1 MVQRS
6 SRLIAG
12 IYHVGQVLSSGP
24 LLTTYTAYNRNTSD
38 VVGLQVVALPAGY
51 NPAVAQQ
58 LLASLERRRALQ
70 SPHVIR
76 VHDWGVYDG
85 WAYIATDP
93 PRGITLSQL
102 EASEH
107 IDLARALD
115 MTLQVTRGV
124 AGLQTQGI
132 IDTDLRPQMLT
143 VDTIGLIDRVQV
155 DDVGL
160 RLLFR
165 QLGYVQGMNMYDI
178 GYLDQ
183 RYLAPESIYQGT
195 ISSASDVYQ
204 LGILLFELVTG
215 RPPFV
220 GRTPAETGIMQ
231 HSSPVPRMT
240 QFKHDTPPKL
250 QAIVERALAK
260 DPMQRYS
267 HAAAM
272 LAALEAV
279 PSPPAPVSVGSP
291 YIIVPQVTPRQG
303 LPLGLKGNGLTS
315 EMASVSQDAL
325 LDPEATLIEEKQ
337 RLQRLPDTNTLVP
350 EGAQVYAYLD
360 FERSGVETQHL
371 AITDPYIIVGRLDP
385 KRGITPEIDLTPLDT
400 QATVSRQH
408 ARIRFERTFFY
419 VEDLKSR
426 NKTRLG
432 QLVLTPLKPELLQH
446 GDEIWF
452 GSLKM
457 IFRVPGQPNIPV
469 PKRLP

>member
-51 NPAVAQQ
+51 NPSVAQQ
-58 LLASLERRRALQ
+58 LLASLDRRRALQ

-76 VHDWGVYDG
+76 VHDWGVYEG

-93 PRGITLSQL
+93 PRGVTLNQL

-107 IDLARALD
+107 IDLVRALD
-115 MTLQVTRGV
+115 LASQATRGV
-124 AGLQTQGI
+124 AVLQTQGI

-143 VDTIGLIDRVQV
+143 VDTVGLNDRVQV

-160 RLLFR
+160 RLLYR
-165 QLGYVQGMNMYDI
+165 QLGYVQGLNMYDI

-240 QFKHDTPPKL
+240 QFKHNTPPEL

-260 DPMQRYS
+260 DPMQRYP
-267 HAAAM
+267 HAVAM
-272 LAALEAV
+272 LVALDSV
-279 PSPPAPVSVGSP
+279 PRPSSPVNVGNPSG
-291 YIIVPQVTPRQG
+291 VAFQATPKQG
-303 LPLGLKGNGLTS
+303 LSAYNKGNALTT
-315 EMASVSQDAL
+315 EMAGVSRDTS
-325 LDPEATLIEEKQ
+325 LDPEATLVEEKQ
-337 RLQRLPDTNTLVP
+337 KVQRLPGTNTLVSP
-350 EGAQVYAYLD
+350 GSQIYAYLD
-360 FERSGVETQHL
+360 FEQADAETQHL
-371 AITDPYIIVGRLDP
+371 AITDPYVIVGRIDP
-385 KRGITPEIDLTPLDT
+385 KHGLIPDIDLTPLDT

-419 VEDLKSR
+419 LEDLKSR

-432 QLVLTPLKPELLQH
+432 HLVLTPLKPELIQH

-457 IFRVPGQPNIPV
+457 TFRVPGQPDI
-469 PKRLP
+469 RLPKKFP

>member
-12 IYHVGQVLSSGP
+12 IYHVGQILSSGP
-24 LLTTYTAYNRNTSD
+24 LLTTCTAYNRNTSD
-38 VVGLQVVALPAGY
+38 VVGLQIVALPAGY
-51 NPAVAQQ
+51 NPSVALQ

-76 VHDWGVYDG
+76 VHDWGVYEG
-85 WAYIATDP
+85 RAYIATDP

-107 IDLARALD
+107 IDLARALN
-115 MTLQVTRGV
+115 LASQATRGV
-124 AGLQTQGI
+124 AVLQTQGI
-132 IDTDLRPQMLT
+132 VDTDLRPQMLT
-143 VDTIGLIDRVQV
+143 VDTVGLNDRVQV

-195 ISSASDVYQ
+195 ISSASDIYQ

-240 QFKHDTPPKL
+240 QFKHDTPPEL
-250 QAIVERALAK
+250 QTVVERALAK
-260 DPMQRYS
+260 DPMQRYP
-267 HAAAM
+267 HAVAM
-272 LAALEAV
+272 LTALDAV
-279 PSPPAPVSVGSP
+279 PRPSNPVSVGNL
-291 YIIVPQVTPRQG
+291 YGLAPQATPRQG
-303 LPLGLKGNGLTS
+303 LPVSSKGNGLTT
-315 EMASVSQDAL
+315 EMAGVPQGAS
-325 LDPEATLIEEKQ
+325 LDPEATLIEEKEK
-337 RLQRLPDTNTLVP
+337 LQRLPSANALVSP
-350 EGAQVYAYLD
+350 GSQVYAYLD
-360 FERSGVETQHL
+360 FEQAGVETQRL
-371 AITDPYIIVGRLDP
+371 AITDPYVIVGRIDP
-385 KRGITPEIDLTPLDT
+385 KHGITPDIDLTPLDD

-419 VEDLKSR
+419 LEDLKSR

-432 QLVLTPLKPELLQH
+432 HLVLTPLKPELIQH

-457 IFRVPGQPNIPV
+457 VFRLPGQPDMPL
-469 PKRLP
+469 PKKLP